1 MSININKYNSH
12 EAYAVDVNRPADE
25 SCVSLVAG
33 GVAYDGVNVILT
45 GRQVNA
51 DSVCV
56 IVKDNVSNKLRY
68 IPIETYQASAL
79 DTSRYTVQTN
89 ILFGKVKGR
98 KLKMHKSNT
107 PPDMWAQYNRY
118 RLDCDTTE
126 DGGFSWAVT
135 INGTAKSGSVNWEA
149 GATLDSIVTQL
160 NQGAVENLLVF
171 SHVEGEDFIRI
182 CKGGYSISTFTLSN
196 NTGAI
201 LTDLS
206 LYTRIDGVQQA
217 ETHRDWQSQTVKAMF
232 PDAPLPNANTVLY
245 AKNGYN
251 LSNYCG
257 GNLARCKAYFRTD
270 GSAIWVAESSVGR
283 MKEEAFNSC
292 ADGTIGGAD
301 GIALYNKYNGS
312 WDAYMAAAM
321 VKLDDIHPAGMEYQ
335 SYDDG
340 VACSRFL
347 LSVTTMDFDGSYI
360 AAFPAAA
367 NAGEATIDGQP
378 GCMPTIHE
386 LGLIM
391 DDSRL
396 ARINKALVAIGGTA
410 ISIQVFLWGVVEYS
424 STHAW
429 LYRGSSGVLSGNY
442 KYASRDVRPVL
453 ASLDDED

>member
-1 MSININKYNSH
+1 MSINVNKYNTQ
-12 EAYAVDVNRPADE
+12 EAYAADGNRPADE

-56 IVKDNVSNKLRY
+56 IVKDNVNNKLRY

-79 DTSRYTVQTN
+79 DTTRYTVQTN
-89 ILFGKVKGR
+89 ILFGKVNGR
-98 KLKMHKSNT
+98 KLKMHKQNATNSL
-107 PPDMWAQYNRY
+107 WAQFNRY
-118 RLDCDTTE
+118 RLACDTAE
-126 DGGFSWAVT
+126 AGGFAWAVT
-135 INGTAKSGSVNWEA
+135 INGTAKSGTVEWEA

-160 NQGAVENLLVF
+160 NEGAVATFLVF
-171 SHVEGEDFIRI
+171 SHEAGEDFIRVS
-182 CKGGYSISTFTLSN
+182 KGGYSNSTFTLSN
-196 NTGAI
+196 NTGAT

-206 LYTRIDGVQQA
+206 LYTRVDGVQQA
-217 ETHRDWQSQTVKAMF
+217 ETHRDWQAQTVKAMF
-232 PDAPLPNANTVLY
+232 PDAPLPEANTELY

-251 LSNYCG
+251 LSNFCG
-257 GNLARCKAYFRTD
+257 GNLAKYKYYYRTN
-270 GSAIWVAESSVGR
+270 GSATWVAENSAGR
-283 MKEEAFNSC
+283 MNEAAFNSC
-292 ADGTIGGAD
+292 ADGTIGGAA

-321 VKLDDIHPAGMEYQ
+321 VKLDDIHTAGMEYQ

-347 LSVTTMDFDGSYI
+347 QSVTTMDFDGSYI

-367 NAGEATIDGQP
+367 NAGKATIDGQP
-378 GCMPTIHE
+378 GCLPTIHE

-410 ISIQVFLWGVVEYS
+410 ISISGYLWGVVES
-424 STHAW
+424 ASTRAW
-429 LYRGSSGVLSGNY
+429 LYDGTGGILFNYAKYRYRGVL
-442 KYASRDVRPVL
+442 PVL